1 MRSRKI
7 ILGVLILLLLVGHAV
22 VMLARLDFEAD
33 GSSEYYY
40 IWGESVGLVFGIP
53 LGATFAEIA
62 MTRKKSPSVIRRLL
76 VVTLAL
82 FAGLVIATVSFD
94 HRDRAGYTST
104 EPLIREYVEDCT
116 RRCLQDAPE
125 ESTACAEVCEC
136 TGRGLI
142 EGRRRSETSDLV
154 RRVRARQDEAV
165 DEMQRLAQDCAT
177 ELGYLP
183 GPS

>member
-7 ILGVLILLLLVGHAV
+7 VLGVLILLLLVGHAV
-22 VMLARLDFEAD
+22 VMLARLDFEEG
-33 GSSEYYY
+33 GSAEYYY
-40 IWGESVGLVFGIP
+40 IWAESVGLVFGIP
-53 LGATFAEIA
+53 LGATLAEIA
-62 MTRKKSPSVIRRLL
+62 MTRKKPPSESRRLL

-82 FAGLVIATVSFD
+82 FAGLVFATVSLD

-104 EPLIREYVEDCT
+104 YPLIREYVDGCT

-142 EGRRRSETSDLV
+142 EGRRRTETSDLV
-154 RRVRARQDEAV
+154 RRVRARQDDAV
-165 DEMQRLAQDCAT
+165 AEMKRLAQDCAT

-183 GPS
+183 EPS